1 MAEGNY
7 DFIVVGA
14 GSAGAVIAARLSE
27 NPSWKVLLLEAGP
40 PNKSVW
46 LHVPIGFAKL
56 FTNAKYNWMYS
67 TDPEPYIDGRQM
79 FTPRGKT
86 LGGSSSING
95 MIYLRGVPTDFN
107 HWRQMGNAGWGYD
120 DVLPFFRKLES
131 YAGGDDEY
139 RGRSGPI
146 EVTDAEWRND
156 LTEAFIAAGR
166 ELGLPRNDGFN
177 GPTQEGIGYFNL
189 SQKNGLRNSTA
200 RGYLKPAR
208 NRQNL
213 HIVTDALVERVI
225 LDGSRA
231 TGVEY
236 SVGGEKRRASAGR
249 EIIVSGGAI
258 NSPQLLQLSGIGPG
272 DLLSQHGIA
281 VQHELPGVGEN
292 LHDHFNCKTSIRVS
306 APLTVN
312 DQVKNWYRRALAG
325 LQYALHR
332 NGALTVAAGVV
343 GVFAK
348 SRPDLEVPD
357 LQVHFFPFSGDD
369 LSVAPHTFSGVTAI
383 VNQHIPQSRGHVHIK
398 SADARQAPSIL
409 VNYLKEEIDQKT
421 TVAGLRF
428 VRRLFGTDAMKPFYV
443 NEMKPGQKVQSDEE
457 LLAYARAN
465 GDSTYHLCGSCRMG
479 MKTAKMA
486 VVDERLRVHGL
497 EGLRVADASIM
508 PQITSANTNVTSI
521 MIGEKCADMVKS
533 DARA

>member
-1 MAEGNY
+1 MAEETY

-14 GSAGAVIAARLSE
+14 GSAGAVVAARLSE
-27 NPSWKVLLLEAGP
+27 NPAWKVLLLEAGP
-40 PNKSVW
+40 PNSSVW

-56 FTNAKYNWMYS
+56 FTNAKYNWMYN
-67 TDPEPYIDGRQM
+67 TDPEPYIDGRSM

-107 HWRQMGNAGWGYD
+107 HWRQMGNVGWGYD
-120 DVLPFFRKLES
+120 DVLPYFRKLES
-131 YAGGDDEY
+131 YTGGDDAY

-166 ELGLPRNDGFN
+166 EMGLPRNDGFN
-177 GPTQEGIGYFNL
+177 GPVQEGIGYFNL
-189 SQKNGLRNSTA
+189 SQKRGIRNSTA
-200 RGYLKPAR
+200 RAYLRPAHSR
-208 NRQNL
+208 PNL
-213 HIVTDALVERVI
+213 RIITDALVERVV
-225 LDGSRA
+225 LDGQRA

-236 SVGGEKRRASAGR
+236 SVGTDRYRARADR

-272 DLLSQHGIA
+272 QLLSDNGIG
-281 VQHELPGVGEN
+281 VKRDLPGVGEN
-292 LHDHFNCKTSIRVS
+292 LHDHYNCKTSIRIS
-306 APLTVN
+306 QPLTVN
-312 DQVKNWYRRALAG
+312 DHVKNWHSKALAG
-325 LQYALHR
+325 LQYALYR

-348 SRPDLEVPD
+348 TRPELEVPD

-369 LSVAPHTFSGVTAI
+369 LSVAPHPFSGVTAI
-383 VNQHIPQSRGHVHIK
+383 VNQHLPESRGRVRIK
-398 SADARQAPSIL
+398 SKDPRQAPSIL
-409 VNYLKEEIDQKT
+409 VNYLKEEADQKT
-421 TVAGLRF
+421 AVAGLRF
-428 VRRLFGTDAMKPFYV
+428 VRRLFGTKAIEPFYIH
-443 NEMKPGQKVQSDEE
+443 EMKPGTAVQSDEE

-479 MKTAKMA
+479 MASAKMA
-486 VVDERLRVHGL
+486 VVDDRLRVHGL

-521 MIGEKCADMVKS
+521 MIGEKCADMVKV
-533 DARA
+533 DALS